1 MATTTNYGWDTPD
14 DTDLVKDGA
23 SAIRTLGS
31 SIDTTVYNNSLAA
44 IAKSIVDAK
53 ADIIVGTAADTVA
66 RLGVGANG
74 TILTADSTVSP
85 TGLKWATP
93 ASGGKLLQVIG
104 ATTTTEVINNTN
116 TYADTTLTATITPSA
131 ASSKIMVLITQ
142 NGFWTYSNFA
152 NNAGQVK
159 IVRASTDIWATQFIN
174 FDNTASSK
182 QNTFSFVYLDSPST
196 TSATTYKTMFRNVQN
211 QQGVIVQESTAPSS
225 IILLEIGA

>member
-174 FDNTASSK
+174 YDNAAQSK
-182 QNTFSFVYLDSPST
+182 QNTYSFVYLDSPST
-196 TSATTYKTMFRNVQN
+196 TSATTYKTQFRNVQN